1 MRKRYLAALL
11 TIMAGTLASFTS
23 SPQGSMQ
30 LDSGSMSSISPAQLT
45 LNSPHLDVAD
55 LPSTF

>member
-1 MRKRYLAALL
+1 MRKLSL
-11 TIMAGTLASFTS
+11 TILLIVMAGTLASFTS

-30 LDSGSMSSISPAQLT
+30 LDSRSMPSISPAQLT
-45 LNSPHLDVAD
+45 LNSPRLDVAD